1 MFSPRNSS
9 LLSRIIPFIAWLG
22 LVIIVPQVGHAMTI
36 LFPLPSHDFDP
47 SESAVPWKIL
57 KEGGHRIV
65 FATPEGL
72 PGEADP
78 IMLSGK
84 GLGIW
89 KKLLANDKNGV
100 EAYEEMSRSPEFL
113 NPLSWDDLSFEDFDA
128 LVLVGGHAEGMREY
142 LESPLL
148 QDLVSKFFAANRP
161 VGAICHGVLLAA
173 RSQRDDGKSVLYE
186 KKTTGLL
193 EMQELL
199 AWKMT
204 KLWMGDYYRTYE
216 QTLESEVRSF
226 LKNQDQFERGP
237 IPIARDTPNSVAA
250 GFALRDGWY
259 VSARWPG
266 DAHRFG
272 HTFVKILAEWGE
284 RASQ

>member
-1 MFSPRNSS
+1 MLSLRNSPFF
-9 LLSRIIPFIAWLG
+9 SRIARFIVWLS
-22 LVIIVPQVGHAMTI
+22 LAIVAPQAGNAMTI
-36 LFPLPSHDFDP
+36 LFPLPNHDFDP
-47 SESAVPWKIL
+47 TESAVPWKIL
-57 KEGGHRIV
+57 KEAGHTIV

-78 IMLSGK
+78 IMVTGE
-84 GLGIW
+84 GLGIL
-89 KKLLANDKNGV
+89 KKLLANDRNGV
-100 EAYEEMSRSPEFL
+100 EAYEEMSNSPEFL
-113 NPLSWDDLSFEDFDA
+113 NPLSWNDLRFEDFDA
-128 LVLVGGHAEGMREY
+128 LVLVGGHAKGMREY

-173 RSQRDDGKSVLYE
+173 RSQRGDGKSVLFD

-193 EMQELL
+193 EIQELM

-204 KLWMGDYYRTYE
+204 KLWMGDYYRTYD
-216 QTLESEVRSF
+216 QTMESEVRSF
-226 LKNQDQFERGP
+226 LKDQRQFERGP
-237 IPIARDTPNSVAA
+237 LPIARDTPTSDSA
-250 GFALRDGWY
+250 GFTVRDGWY
-259 VSARWPG
+259 LSARWPG

-272 HTFVKILAEWGE
+272 NTFAKILQEWDE